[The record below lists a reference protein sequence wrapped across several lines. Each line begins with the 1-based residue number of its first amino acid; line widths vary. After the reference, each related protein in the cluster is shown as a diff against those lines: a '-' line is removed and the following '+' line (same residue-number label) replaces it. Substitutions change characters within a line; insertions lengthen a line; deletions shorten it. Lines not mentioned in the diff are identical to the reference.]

1 MIINENWDKV
11 LKLEYETTYFK
22 NIGSFLYSER
32 QKGILIEPEN
42 KDYFKGLKLIN
53 YEDVNIVICGKEVY
67 NNGDSDGLA
76 FSCNENTQKL
86 PQALKIIFDAV
97 EESIYGG
104 FKLEQDWNLDRW
116 SKQGILLLNT
126 VLSCEKNKA
135 NSHAHIGWQTFIKSI
150 FLHLEARKQPTI
162 YLLLGREAQTMIK
175 FPINQNTHILN
186 IENPIA
192 SIMNNRKWEY
202 NDCFKKVN
210 NYLTMYKKTKIE
222 W

>member
-104 FKLEQDWNLDRW
+104 FKLEQDWNLERW

-150 FLHLEARKQPTI
+150 FSHLEARKQPTV
-162 YLLLGREAQTMIK
+162 YLLFGREAQSIVP

-210 NYLTMYKKTKIE
+210 NYLTIYKKTKIE